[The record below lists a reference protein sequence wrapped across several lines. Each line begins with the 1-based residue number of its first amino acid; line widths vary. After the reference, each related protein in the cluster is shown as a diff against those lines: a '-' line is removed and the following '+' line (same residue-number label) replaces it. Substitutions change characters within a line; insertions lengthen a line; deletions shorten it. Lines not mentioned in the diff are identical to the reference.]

1 MYNKN
6 IEGDNLKKFLSC
18 LLLVISLL
26 AIILSTTLLDD
37 DKKYAIDISGEEVNA
52 KDLWAEEELS
62 NMSVE
67 EKIGQMLMVL
77 DYSKEVDEELLDKL
91 NTIKPGGFIL
101 FAENFE
107 SYEQTKKLIEDI
119 KSTSD
124 IPMFISIDQEGGR
137 VQRLKELSDAEVTI
151 IPPMYNLGLTNDVDL
166 AYEVGQVVGEEL
178 RVFDINMNFAPVLDI
193 YSNPENTVI
202 GNRSFGTTS
211 SLVSNMALSFAKGQ
225 ESTGIISVYKHF
237 PGHGDTLEDSH
248 NTLPIITKTKEELM
262 ELELIPF
269 IDAIENDADVIMV
282 GHLAVPEITNDN
294 TPASLSKEI
303 VTGLLKEE
311 LGFDGLV
318 ITDALNMGALTKNYT
333 EEEIYVNAINAGVD
347 ILLMADFD
355 TETVEI
361 IKENIKNGRIKMEEI
376 DDSVKKI
383 LVLKYD
389 KLFIPNNYTKEYL
402 GNTSHQEIISKIN

>member
-1 MYNKN
+1 M
-6 IEGDNLKKFLSC
+6 KKFLSC
-18 LLLVISLL
+18 LLLVVSLL

-37 DKKYAIDISGEEVNA
+37 DKKYVIDISGEEVNA
-52 KDLWAEEELS
+52 KDLWVEEKLS

-137 VQRLKELSDAEVTI
+137 VQRLKELSDAEVTV

-248 NTLPIITKTKEELM
+248 NTLPIITKTKEELL

-361 IKENIKNGRIKMEEI
+361 IKGNIKNGTIKMEEI

-383 LVLKYD
+383 LELKYD

>member
-1 MYNKN
+1 M
-6 IEGDNLKKFLSC
+6 KKFLSC
-18 LLLVISLL
+18 LLLVVSLL

-37 DKKYAIDISGEEVNA
+37 DKKYVIDISGEEVNA
-52 KDLWAEEELS
+52 KDLWVEEKLS

-361 IKENIKNGRIKMEEI
+361 IKENIKNGTIKMEEI

-383 LVLKYD
+383 LELKYD

>member
-1 MYNKN
+1 M
-6 IEGDNLKKFLSC
+6 KKFLSC
-18 LLLVISLL
+18 LLLVVSLL

-37 DKKYAIDISGEEVNA
+37 DKKYVIDISGEEVNA
-52 KDLWAEEELS
+52 KDLWVEEKLS

-269 IDAIENDADVIMV
+269 IDAIENHADVSIV
-282 GHLAVPEITNDN
+282 GHLAVPEMTNDN
-294 TPASLSKEI
+294 TPASFSKEI

-361 IKENIKNGRIKMEEI
+361 IKENIKNGTIKMEEI

-383 LVLKYD
+383 LELKYD

>member
-1 MYNKN
+1 
-6 IEGDNLKKFLSC
+6 
-18 LLLVISLL
+18 
-26 AIILSTTLLDD
+26 
-37 DKKYAIDISGEEVNA
+37 
-52 KDLWAEEELS
+52 
-62 NMSVE
+62 
-67 EKIGQMLMVL
+67 
-77 DYSKEVDEELLDKL
+77 
-91 NTIKPGGFIL
+91 
-101 FAENFE
+101 
-107 SYEQTKKLIEDI
+107 
-119 KSTSD
+119 
-124 IPMFISIDQEGGR
+124 
-137 VQRLKELSDAEVTI
+137 
-151 IPPMYNLGLTNDVDL
+151 
-166 AYEVGQVVGEEL
+166 
-178 RVFDINMNFAPVLDI
+178 
-193 YSNPENTVI
+193 
-202 GNRSFGTTS
+202 
-211 SLVSNMALSFAKGQ
+211 MALSFAKGQ

-361 IKENIKNGRIKMEEI
+361 IKGNIKNGTIKMEEI

-383 LVLKYD
+383 LELKYD

-402 GNTSHQEIISKIN
+402 GSTSHQEIISKIN